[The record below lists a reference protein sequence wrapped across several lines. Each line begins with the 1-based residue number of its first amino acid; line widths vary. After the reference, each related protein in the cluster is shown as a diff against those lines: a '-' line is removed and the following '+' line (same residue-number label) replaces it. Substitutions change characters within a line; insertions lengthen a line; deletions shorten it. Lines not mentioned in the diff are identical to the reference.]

1 MQSEFNATQKEV
13 PNVLFVVGLD
23 IAQVVIRIFKLPLD
37 KKIRTMR
44 AIGFFV
50 RFKHGLVVVA
60 GEGRCGYVVSMKLHN
75 SFLATRM
82 SSKGANGAM
91 YRNLP
96 IRFAHAKRGSRSKWW
111 TWQHRMRFVAALRVR
126 RNRLHAEVSA

>member
-1 MQSEFNATQKEV
+1 
-13 PNVLFVVGLD
+13 VGLD

-60 GEGRCGYVVSMKLHN
+60 GEDRCGYVVSMKLQDAA
-75 SFLATRM
+75 AT
-82 SSKGANGAM
+82 A
-91 YRNLP
+91 
-96 IRFAHAKRGSRSKWW
+96 
-111 TWQHRMRFVAALRVR
+111 RFVLIIVQARSMA
-126 RNRLHAEVSA
+126 SAG

>member
-1 MQSEFNATQKEV
+1 MQSEFNAAQKEM

-82 SSKGANGAM
+82 SS

-96 IRFAHAKRGSRSKWW
+96 IHFARAKRGSRSKWW

>member
-1 MQSEFNATQKEV
+1 MQSEFNAAQKESAQCT
-13 PNVLFVVGLD
+13 LD
-23 IAQVVIRIFKLPLD
+23 IAQMVIRIFKLPLD

-60 GEGRCGYVVSMKLHN
+60 GEGRSGYVVSMKLHG
-75 SFLATRM
+75 SVPATRM
-82 SSKGANGAM
+82 SSHGANGAT

-96 IRFAHAKRGSRSKWW
+96 FRFVDAKRGLRSKRW
-111 TWQHRMRFVAALRVR
+111 T
-126 RNRLHAEVSA
+126 